1 MPMFYGFK
9 RNELAGREGTIQ
21 RNFTVHFPADFVDV
35 VATGPMP
42 VVMLLHGGGSIG
54 AAFAENEFRLQK
66 LFTKQWVVFDRTLS
80 DIPNKCILVV
90 PEGTSLDGI
99 GNNWNSGHLS
109 VTTRAADV
117 DDVAYLFDVLERVEQ
132 LLLEWYNGEPL
143 ALPPIGVVLDRTR
156 LMLVGFSNGG
166 QMAFRFA
173 WEIQTPTGSYPSAST
188 WTVTAICVVGTAAAG
203 WRTDRERTDGLL
215 PFADWTPQSLVSLL
229 WIQGEKDDRYVEW
242 NKLGGAGMPPGVVN
256 DVEQQIDL
264 LVKDVEDYCRSDV
277 SALTTCSAVALLG
290 AALSPEVAVP
300 HKWVTD
306 REGPLVFDGDEW
318 HTDLDGVTDVA
329 VHLYHPTTLGH
340 AWPTPPVTGWDGTD
354 VVIDFLVRFGGL

>member
-173 WEIQTPTGSYPSAST
+173 REIQTPTLLYPSAST
-188 WTVTAICVVGTAAAG
+188 WTVAAICVVATAAAG
-203 WRTDRERTDGLL
+203 WRTETERLL
-215 PFADWTPQSLVSLL
+215 FPPFADWTPASLVSLL
-229 WIQGEKDDRYVEW
+229 WIQGEKDDRYVTW
-242 NKLGGAGMPPGVVN
+242 DHPLGAGMPPGVVK
-256 DVEQQIDL
+256 DVEQQLDL
-264 LVKDVEDYCRSDV
+264 TFKDVEDYCRYDV

-290 AALSPEVAVP
+290 AGLSPVVGVP
-300 HKWVTD
+300 HSWGIAV
-306 REGPLVFDGDEW
+306 ESALVFDGDEW
-318 HTDLDGVTDVA
+318 DTDGDLVSDVA
-329 VHLYHPTTLGH
+329 VHLYHPGKLGH
-340 AWPTPPVTGWDGTD
+340 EWPTPPVTGWDGTD
-354 VVIDFLVRFGGL
+354 VVMDFLVRFGGL